1 MYYYRMEVIRL
12 LIVLILFKGAFGKL
26 TNHSSQDILQ
36 SNETGKRETVTVK
49 ESNSE
54 ERCELDNER
63 TIDWQF
69 KNYMD
74 KFANSE
80 SGKFLKDLISKDSV
94 SKLSTPISN
103 LLESVDKGHVERL
116 NQIPKEPYDKT
127 WNLVSLGVSGLYAI
141 VLGYFTV
148 FSPLSSY
155 TTMAI
160 SSFVLCSIVV
170 GLCHDLVPLWMAALV
185 SVIGDI
191 VVFILLTFLD
201 NVKRR
206 QISVLSICM
215 VFSKMVYDVHAVIPV
230 EYISPSFSGISGII
244 VNFVFRSNSFIFL
257 RLTYLFCL
265 ILITC
270 TLFIRLPTYV
280 AGEPMELEEIDSGAT
295 IMKKLICFV
304 SSLPA
309 AGFCT
314 QVYSG
319 LRKTPNPLGPF
330 TFFIIP
336 TKFRLNELES
346 YMSVTFW
353 AIFGVVY
360 YNLIKNSTENNLTT
374 HPKKRRSWR
383 AYTRTI
389 SRI

>member
-1 MYYYRMEVIRL
+1 MEAVRFLIFL
-12 LIVLILFKGAFGKL
+12 LLFKGAFAKL

-36 SNETGKRETVTVK
+36 SNETGKRETVKVT
-49 ESNSE
+49 ESKSE
-54 ERCELDNER
+54 ERCDLEPENP
-63 TIDWQF
+63 IDIQF
-69 KNYMD
+69 RSYMD

-80 SGKFLKDLISKDSV
+80 SGKFLKDLISKKSV
-94 SKLSTPISN
+94 SKLSKPITN
-103 LLESVDKGHVERL
+103 LLENVDKEHVEGL

-127 WNLVSLGVSGLYAI
+127 WNFVSLGVSALYAI
-141 VLGYFTV
+141 VLGYFTI
-148 FSPLSSY
+148 FSPLSTY

-160 SSFVLCSIVV
+160 SSFVLCSIVI

-185 SVIGDI
+185 SFVGDLI
-191 VVFILLTFLD
+191 VFILLTFLD
-201 NVKRR
+201 NIKRR
-206 QISVLSICM
+206 QIGVLSVCM
-215 VFSKMVYDVHAVIPV
+215 VFSKMVYDVHAVVPL
-230 EYISPSFSGISGII
+230 EYVSPSFTGISGIL
-244 VNFVFRSNSFIFL
+244 VNYVFRSNSFIFL

-265 ILITC
+265 ILLTC

-346 YMSVTFW
+346 YMSITFW
-353 AIFGVVY
+353 AVFGVVY
-360 YNLIKNSTENNLTT
+360 YSLIKHSTENNLTT